1 MVAALDIDFR
11 ADYVRQVQDSI
22 MQQTFLAFVITY
34 GVLFAL
40 VLLLSNFFTRPVV
53 ALTQAAERIGEGDYA
68 GSLDQLADLGNAP
81 LFADETTRLS
91 QVFQIMVDKVY
102 QREQTLRKQVE
113 ELKIEI
119 DEVRRRKDV
128 VDIVETDFFRD
139 LQSKAREMR
148 ERRDLARP
156 DGEFSSAG
164 SQKAEG

>member
-53 ALTQAAERIGEGDYA
+53 ALTGCRTDQQGDYA

-81 LFADETTRLS
+81 LFADETTPLPSIPDYGR
-91 QVFQIMVDKVY
+91 QGVPA
-102 QREQTLRKQVE
+102 RK
-113 ELKIEI
+113 
-119 DEVRRRKDV
+119 
-128 VDIVETDFFRD
+128 RD
-139 LQSKAREMR
+139 AS
-148 ERRDLARP
+148 
-156 DGEFSSAG
+156 
-164 SQKAEG
+164 